1 MLNNHIVNQII
12 LERQKQSRYKLNL
25 YALIDGLEYERLFRD
40 EIVESEGV
48 APLFI
53 QPNNQDFAFAGPWI
67 LNVSQLSDD
76 LKSQIIKLEQTYPS
90 VSWIM
95 SSLSFNYLL
104 NHLERKLHLT
114 LEDNRYALLRYYD
127 PRVLNRLPSVFTPEQ
142 FKLFTLQINEW
153 IFYLNNHYY
162 SLMTGR
168 LS

>member
-25 YALIDGLEYERLFRD
+25 YALIDGLGYERLFRD

-53 QPNNQDFAFAGPWI
+53 QPNNQDVAFAGPWI
-67 LNVSQLSDD
+67 FNVSQLSDD
-76 LKSQIIKLEQTYPS
+76 LKSQVIKLEQTYPS
-90 VSWIM
+90 VSWII
-95 SSLSFNYLL
+95 SSLSFNHLL
-104 NHLERKLHLT
+104 NHLERRLHLT
-114 LEDNRYALLRYYD
+114 LEENRYALLRYYD